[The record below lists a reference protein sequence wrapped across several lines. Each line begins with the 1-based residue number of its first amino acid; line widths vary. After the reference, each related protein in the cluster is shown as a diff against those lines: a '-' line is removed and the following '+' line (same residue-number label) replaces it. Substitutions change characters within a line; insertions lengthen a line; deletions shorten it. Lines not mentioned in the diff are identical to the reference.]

1 MSSEQ
6 TKLTFRGQKG
16 EQTRARILVKSGE
29 LFAAKGFFGTATR
42 DIAAAS
48 GLKQPSLFFHFA
60 SKQAIAEELLDYSL
74 ALPLAFAKR
83 LINEPASAAV
93 RLYSY
98 ISFDTKHLAESPYD
112 LIGIHQHG
120 LLSLP
125 EFAKWNRSAD
135 QLAQHIRT
143 LIRQGHLDGSLL
155 PLNPILVQQMISG
168 INLNTIR
175 RMSHKQRRM
184 SDLPTFVADFI
195 LRGLLVQPRTLQRV
209 HREAGV
215 LLARSSLGL

>member
-1 MSSEQ
+1 MSSGVAK
-6 TKLTFRGQKG
+6 TVFRGQKG

-60 SKQAIAEELLDYSL
+60 NKQAIAEELLDYSL
-74 ALPLAFAKR
+74 SLPMAFAKR
-83 LINEPASAAV
+83 LIDEPASAAV

-98 ISFDTKHLAESPYD
+98 ISFDTKHLAGSPYE

-125 EFAKWNRSAD
+125 EFGKWNRSAD
-135 QLAQHIRT
+135 KLTQYIRT
-143 LIRQGHLDGSLL
+143 LIRQGHQDGSLL
-155 PLNPILVQQMISG
+155 PLDPVLGQQMISG

-175 RMSHKQRRM
+175 RMNHKQRKM
-184 SDLPTFVADFI
+184 GDLPTFVADFI
-195 LRGLLVQPRTLQRV
+195 LRGLLVQPQTLPKVR
-209 HREAGV
+209 REAAA
-215 LLARSSLGL
+215 LLARISLEF